1 MTDKEKELEAL
12 KKEYLRRDD
21 IINKEYPV
29 DHNSLS
35 GFLYTEQ
42 IMLGKIKA
50 LNKWFQ
56 QELDRIYAKYE

>member
-12 KKEYLRRDD
+12 REEYLRRDD
-21 IINKEYPV
+21 IIKEEYPV

>member
-1 MTDKEKELEAL
+1 MSKEKELEAL
-12 KKEYLRRDD
+12 LEIVRKRYD
-21 IINKEYPV
+21 IIQEEYPV

-56 QELDRIYAKYE
+56 QELDRINKKYE